1 MQGRQRF
8 KTVLMQFTFAASVCL
23 SASAFSRAASSYPT
37 AAAPADS
44 QKTDQAPATQV
55 LSGAWKLNSAQS
67 DDPELKIIVDDGNV
81 SGGGPTG
88 APTADQIGGNGHTG
102 RLDPSMPS
110 GGTGGTPGMSVAG
123 MGMGPG
129 GGTGRHGWRR
139 GPVGGDARAAQSHPG
154 ESDKDREA
162 RIGYLLPAT
171 SLIIDQKGNEL
182 DFTDDKSRTR
192 VFYTDGRKL
201 QKAKDKDKRQEVSAH
216 WGAGHLATDER
227 TPRGGKLT
235 REFALSADGHQL
247 VETIEVDSSR
257 IYAPTVL
264 HYVYDADPAGK

>member
-1 MQGRQRF
+1 MQGRERF
-8 KTVLMQFTFAASVCL
+8 KTVLMQFVVSAAVCFCVP
-23 SASAFSRAASSYPT
+23 AFSCAASSYPA
-37 AAAPADS
+37 AAAPADPP
-44 QKTDQAPATQV
+44 KTDQAATQV

-67 DDPELKIIVDDGNV
+67 DDPELKVIVEDGNV

-129 GGTGRHGWRR
+129 GGAGGMGGGG
-139 GPVGGDARAAQSHPG
+139 GPIGGDARAAQSHPG

-216 WGAGHLATDER
+216 WDAGHLATDER
-227 TPRGGKLT
+227 TPRGGNLT

-247 VETIEVDSSR
+247 FETIEVDSSR

-264 HYVYDADPAGK
+264 HYVYDAAPAEK